1 MSTPVEQIVALM
13 AEMTFAE
20 KLALNE
26 RLAISLRKEGGAAAP
41 GKKRGRKPKDSA
53 EESAEDK
60 PKKKAAPGVMAWT
73 AFVKKMKDEQ
83 PELFEGLTKE
93 ADKLGVI
100 KEWRKE
106 DPAHEE
112 AYKAFSAD
120 FVAQHAA
127 AAATE
132 ASEVEEEAEEA
143 APAPAPASAAE
154 KLKQL
159 KAKQAA
165 AAAAKTA
172 TAAAKK
178 PAAAAPPTA
187 PMVLKKNLG
196 SIGGGGSAA
205 AAAAPATAAVPKKA
219 PKAAPPK
226 KEEPKME
233 VIEIAGEA
241 YYKTDSNGLYA
252 VVDGEEGVLGAWV
265 GIYQEDNE
273 DEPILY
279 TDSAE

>member
-1 MSTPVEQIVALM
+1 MSTPVEQIVTLM

-53 EESAEDK
+53 EDSAEDK
-60 PKKKAAPGVMAWT
+60 PKRKAAPGVLAWT

-93 ADKLGVI
+93 ADKLSVI

-106 DPAHEE
+106 DAEHEE
-112 AYKAFSAD
+112 AYKSFAAQ

-127 AAATE
+127 TAAEATE
-132 ASEVEEEAEEA
+132 EAEEAEEA
-143 APAPAPASAAE
+143 AEEAPAPISAAQ
-154 KLKQL
+154 KLAQL

-165 AAAAKTA
+165 TNAAKTA

-178 PAAAAPPTA
+178 PVKAAPPTA
-187 PMVLKKNLG
+187 PMVLKKNQAA
-196 SIGGGGSAA
+196 IGGGGSV
-205 AAAAPATAAVPKKA
+205 AAAAPVTAALPKKQ
-219 PKAAPPK
+219 PKAAPAPK
-226 KEEPKME
+226 KQEPKME
-233 VIEIAGEA
+233 VIEIAGET
-241 YYKTDSNGLYA
+241 YYKTESNGLYA
-252 VVDGEEGVLGAWV
+252 TVDGEDGVLGAWV
-265 GIYQEDNE
+265 GIFQEDNE

>member
-106 DPAHEE
+106 DAAHEE
-112 AYKAFSAD
+112 AYKTFAAD

-127 AAATE
+127 AAAAETSE
-132 ASEVEEEAEEA
+132 AEEEAEEA
-143 APAPAPASAAE
+143 PPAPAPASAAE

-165 AAAAKTA
+165 ASAAKTA
-172 TAAAKK
+172 SAAAKK
-178 PAAAAPPTA
+178 PAVVPPTA
-187 PMVLKKNLG
+187 PMVLKKNLA
-196 SIGGGGSAA
+196 SIGGGGSA
-205 AAAAPATAAVPKKA
+205 AAAAPATAAVPKKQ
-219 PKAAPPK
+219 PKAAPAPK

-279 TDSAE
+279 TDAAE

>member
-106 DPAHEE
+106 ATANEE
-112 AYKAFSAD
+112 AYKTFSAE

-127 AAATE
+127 AAA
-132 ASEVEEEAEEA
+132 ASEAEEEAEET

-165 AAAAKTA
+165 ASAAKTA
-172 TAAAKK
+172 SAAAKK
-178 PAAAAPPTA
+178 PAVAPPTA
-187 PMVLKKNLG
+187 PMVLKKNLA
-196 SIGGGGSAA
+196 SIGGSGS
-205 AAAAPATAAVPKKA
+205 AAAPATAAVPKKQ
-219 PKAAPPK
+219 PKAAPAPK

-279 TDSAE
+279 TDAAE

>member
-53 EESAEDK
+53 DESAEDK
-60 PKKKAAPGVMAWT
+60 PKRKAAPGVLAWT

-83 PELFEGLTKE
+83 PELFDGLTKE
-93 ADKLGVI
+93 ADKLSVI

-106 DPAHEE
+106 DSAHEE
-112 AYKAFSAD
+112 AYKTFAAE

-127 AAATE
+127 TAAEATE
-132 ASEVEEEAEEA
+132 DAEEEAEEA
-143 APAPAPASAAE
+143 EEAPAPISAAQ
-154 KLKQL
+154 KLAQL

-165 AAAAKTA
+165 ASAAKTA

-178 PAAAAPPTA
+178 PVKPAPPTA
-187 PMVLKKNLG
+187 PMVLKKNLA
-196 SIGGGGSAA
+196 SVGGGGSA
-205 AAAAPATAAVPKKA
+205 AAAAPATAAVPKKQ
-219 PKAAPPK
+219 PKAAPAPK
-226 KEEPKME
+226 KQEPKME
-233 VIEIAGEA
+233 VIEIAGES
-241 YYKTDSNGLYA
+241 YYKTESNGLYA
-252 VVDGEEGVLGAWV
+252 VVDGEDGVLGAWV
-265 GIYQEDNE
+265 GIFQEDNE

>member
-112 AYKAFSAD
+112 AYKTFSAE

-127 AAATE
+127 AASE
-132 ASEVEEEAEEA
+132 AEEAEEEAEEA

-165 AAAAKTA
+165 ASAAKTA
-172 TAAAKK
+172 SAAAKK
-178 PAAAAPPTA
+178 PAVAPPTA
-187 PMVLKKNLG
+187 PMVLKKNLA
-196 SIGGGGSAA
+196 SIGGSGSAA
-205 AAAAPATAAVPKKA
+205 AAAAPATASVPKKQ
-219 PKAAPPK
+219 PKAAPAPK

-279 TDSAE
+279 TDAAE

>member
-93 ADKLGVI
+93 SDKLGVI

-106 DPAHEE
+106 DAAHEE
-112 AYKAFSAD
+112 AYKTFSAE

-143 APAPAPASAAE
+143 PAPAPPSAAE

-196 SIGGGGSAA
+196 SIGGGGSAT
-205 AAAAPATAAVPKKA
+205 AAAPATAAVPKKA
-219 PKAAPPK
+219 SKAAPAPK

-233 VIEIAGEA
+233 VVEIDGEA
-241 YYKTDSNGLYA
+241 YYKTETNGLYA

-279 TDSAE
+279 TDAAE